1 MCPPMLFQANKKG
14 EILLHLAARYGHS
27 SVVKVLIDR
36 AEARPT
42 DPESGVTEAKK
53 MLRMTN
59 VEQDTA
65 LHVAARNRRS
75 HVVEI
80 LTKEDPEFPYSAMF
94 MEKLHFILLLPVWV
108 KNEKSSRIVRVLL
121 EYDASAAYIAE
132 TEKKRT
138 ALHIAAIRGLVDV
151 MKEIVSRCPACCEL
165 VDNRGWN
172 ALHYTVASKDTKVF
186 EECLE
191 IPLLARLKNE
201 KDDNGNTLF
210 HLIAALAREQ
220 KQWQRV
226 LFNDSYSDRD
236 IYGLNKRKL
245 SVNNIYEGKFGEI
258 EKKILESLEDVGSG
272 PINRGPFVLKGEEE
286 KNNDEENKEEEEA
299 LSKARESHLVVAALI
314 ATVTF
319 AAAFTLP
326 GGYKSDRG
334 TAILAK
340 KAAFIVF
347 VISDAISMV
356 LSIFAVFIHFLISLI
371 HGFELVKSED
381 INEDV
386 AINLFGVA
394 TLLTMIGMGTMI
406 IAFITGT
413 YAVLEPSLG
422 LAIGTCLIGLSFFFL
437 VYLVFRIICKN
448 LKD

>member
-1 MCPPMLFQANKKG
+1 LQ
-14 EILLHLAARYGHS
+14 
-27 SVVKVLIDR
+27 
-36 AEARPT
+36 
-42 DPESGVTEAKK
+42 
-53 MLRMTN
+53 
-59 VEQDTA
+59 
-65 LHVAARNRRS
+65 
-75 HVVEI
+75 
-80 LTKEDPEFPYSAMF
+80 
-94 MEKLHFILLLPVWV
+94 
-108 KNEKSSRIVRVLL
+108 
-121 EYDASAAYIAE
+121 
-132 TEKKRT
+132 
-138 ALHIAAIRGLVDV
+138 
-151 MKEIVSRCPACCEL
+151 
-165 VDNRGWN
+165 
-172 ALHYTVASKDTKVF
+172 
-186 EECLE
+186 
-191 IPLLARLKNE
+191 
-201 KDDNGNTLF
+201 
-210 HLIAALAREQ
+210 
-220 KQWQRV
+220 
-226 LFNDSYSDRD
+226 
-236 IYGLNKRKL
+236 
-245 SVNNIYEGKFGEI
+245 
-258 EKKILESLEDVGSG
+258 KKILESLEDVGSG